1 MRDRGRSFATVA
13 RTLGYRRSSEA
24 HAAFVRALDRQEP
37 DERARL
43 LQREL
48 VRLDEL
54 EVRVRER
61 DVDEPEK
68 RDRRLAAVEQLR
80 RSVSPNR

>member
-1 MRDRGRSFATVA
+1 VA

-24 HAAFVRALDRQEP
+24 HAAFVRALDRLEP
-37 DERARL
+37 EERERL
-43 LQREL
+43 SQREL

-54 EVRVRER
+54 ELRVRER

-68 RDRRLAAVEQLR
+68 RERRLAAVDQLR
-80 RSVSPNR
+80 LSVSRSK

>member
-1 MRDRGRSFATVA
+1 
-13 RTLGYRRSSEA
+13 
-24 HAAFVRALDRQEP
+24 VRALDRQEP

-48 VRLDEL
+48 ARLDEL

-61 DVDEPEK
+61 DVNEPEK

-80 RSVSPNR
+80 QSVAPSR